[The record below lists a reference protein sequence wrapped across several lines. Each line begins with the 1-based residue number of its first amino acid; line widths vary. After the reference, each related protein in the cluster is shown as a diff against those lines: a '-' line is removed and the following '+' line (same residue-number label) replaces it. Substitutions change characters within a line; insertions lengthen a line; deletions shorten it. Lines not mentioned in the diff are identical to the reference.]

1 MQKTDVK
8 ELRKYLKKAP
18 NQDGIIDWMYGFY
31 VSEGEVVCENIQ
43 KFYNYTEEEKFRL
56 SDIVNK
62 TVSALI
68 GKDMFPVDTEQNEAI
83 MGYRMGDTDE
93 VLPDLQ
99 AFRDV
104 VVSQYSSN
112 EPFFATVARVLY
124 DAPVK
129 ASDGAIL
136 EDEHNSYD
144 AIVFSISPA
153 KLSTPALGID
163 DGTVTDLVRRWTI
176 GTPVCGFLYPSFDDR
191 SSNVNEVSLFMKKH
205 AGEELLRAL
214 FEIEEET
221 PDSDE
226 QKKMWN
232 DILTE
237 VGVTSEEVSTINEL
251 VCELSEESAF
261 LGKDALKKVVEEA
274 GVDKDKFE
282 NVYESIAGDTE
293 LPSSVIAN
301 AKIEIKT
308 DSAKIQVNADKA
320 AFVKTKKIDGI
331 EYVIIPL
338 DGVMTV
344 NGASVL
350 PSDS

>member
-18 NQDGIIDWMYGFY
+18 NQDGVIDWLYGFY

-43 KFYNYTEEEKFRL
+43 KYYNYTEEEKFRL
-56 SDIVNK
+56 LDIVNK
-62 TVSALI
+62 TISASI
-68 GKDMFPVDTEQNEAI
+68 GKDIFPVHTEQNEAI
-83 MGYRMGDTDE
+83 LNYRIGDTEE

-104 VVSQYSSN
+104 ILSQYSSN
-112 EPFFATVARVLY
+112 DPYFATVARIIY

-153 KLSTPALGID
+153 KLSSPALGID

-191 SSNVNEVSLFMKKH
+191 GPNLNEVALYMKKH
-205 AGEELLRAL
+205 AGEDLLRGL

-237 VGVTSEEVSTINEL
+237 VGITSEEASTINEL
-251 VCELSEESAF
+251 VCELSEENAF
-261 LGKDALKKVVEEA
+261 LGKNELKKVVEEA
-274 GVDKDKFE
+274 GVDSDKFE

-308 DSAKIQVNADKA
+308 DSAKIQMDADKA

-338 DGVMTV
+338 DGVLTV